1 MVSTS
6 RPGNA
11 EDRMFFLVGRGRSG
25 TTLLKSILDAHPSLS
40 VAPEGLFVM
49 NLWRSYRRGAWTPER
64 IRRFAKHLY
73 LERRMRRWSIDRD
86 ELEERWL
93 GMGDPTFARLC
104 AEVYELHAD
113 RTAKAPGR
121 LLGDKNP
128 HYGLFVRELRAVF
141 PHARFVHVVR
151 DYRDN
156 VASYLNVPF
165 DVKSPAAL
173 AYRWNRYNA
182 AVLDAAAET
191 PGKFHRLRFEDL
203 VHAPGPTLEA
213 LCNFLNVE
221 MHPAMLENR
230 EAGSVQGLEWHR
242 NVGKPIDAGLAGQWR
257 EKLTPGQVAA
267 ADRICQPFAAQF
279 GYAPSEHAGLK
290 AGLGAAGAAIGW
302 GVTALERQVFQLP
315 ISVQALV
322 INAYRRLTGN
332 VIR

>member
-64 IRRFAKHLY
+64 IRRFAQHLF

-86 ELEERWL
+86 ELEERL
-93 GMGDPTFARLC
+93 LLIGDPSFARLC
-104 AEVYELHAD
+104 AEVYETHAD
-113 RTAKAPGR
+113 QTGKAPGR

-128 HYGLFVRELRAVF
+128 HYALFVRELRAVF
-141 PHARFVHVVR
+141 PRARFVHVVR

-173 AYRWNRYNA
+173 AHRWIRYNA
-182 AVLDAAAET
+182 AILDAATET
-191 PGKFHRLRFEDL
+191 PGQFHRLRFEDL
-203 VHAPGPTLEA
+203 VTAPGPTLQA
-213 LCNFLNVE
+213 LCDFLGVE
-221 MHPAMLENR
+221 LHPAMLDSR
-230 EAGSVQGLEWHR
+230 EAGNVQGLDWHR
-242 NVGKPIDAGLAGQWR
+242 NVGKPIDPALAGQWR
-257 EKLTPGQVAA
+257 TTLTPTQVAT
-267 ADRICQPFAAQF
+267 ADRICQQFAATF
-279 GYAPSEHAGLK
+279 AYEPAETAGAK
-290 AGLGAAGAAIGW
+290 ASHVAAGAAIGW
-302 GVTALERQVFQLP
+302 GVTALERQVFKLP

-322 INAYRRLTGN
+322 INTYRRLTGN